1 MNMHQDSK
9 SVRTQR
15 PSLLRRQYIVDKP
28 FQYRLINRLLL
39 VWFVNSVFFSLILYF
54 LYEWN
59 IKKFYTLTP
68 REDVV
73 PLLSLDALAVTAVV
87 FVSLFGLAVVGIMGA
102 YLSNQIAGP
111 LYRVKGYLE
120 RMGRGDF
127 SFEVRFRRGDFLQDV
142 PGIFNNALAGLRTLT
157 ESEIEKLDAIGGSLD
172 DDDAVRRLISE
183 IKRQKLGQ
191 VGGEEQETE
200 VPVETTPASVH

>member
-1 MNMHQDSK
+1 MNAHHDAK
-9 SVRTQR
+9 PARTQR

-39 VWFVNSVFFSLILYF
+39 VWFANSLFFGMILYF

-59 IKKFYTLTP
+59 IKRFYVMTP
-68 REDVV
+68 REGVA
-73 PLLSLDALAVTAVV
+73 PLLSIDSLAITAVV
-87 FVSLFGLAVVGIMGA
+87 FVSLFGLAVVGIVGA

-111 LYRVKGYLE
+111 LYRMKGYLE
-120 RMGRGDF
+120 RMGSGDF
-127 SFEVRFRRGDFLQDV
+127 SFDVRFRKGDFMQDV
-142 PGIFNNALAGLRTLT
+142 PEIFNKALAGLRTLT
-157 ESEIEKLDAIGGSLD
+157 QSEIEKLDAIGGSLE

-191 VGGEEQETE
+191 VEGEDPEPAETLE
-200 VPVETTPASVH
+200 PAPASVH